1 MLERKEKRGG
11 APVVYKERNWDLKG
25 GEEKIRK
32 VKKRWQMLE
41 RKREKANRS
50 KRGGAPV
57 VYKERNWDLK
67 KWRRK
72 ENKRR
77 EKVEKER

>member
-1 MLERKEKRGG
+1 
-11 APVVYKERNWDLKG
+11 
-25 GEEKIRK
+25 
-32 VKKRWQMLE
+32 MLE

>member
-67 KWRRK
+67 RGEDK
-72 ENKRR
+72 KRR